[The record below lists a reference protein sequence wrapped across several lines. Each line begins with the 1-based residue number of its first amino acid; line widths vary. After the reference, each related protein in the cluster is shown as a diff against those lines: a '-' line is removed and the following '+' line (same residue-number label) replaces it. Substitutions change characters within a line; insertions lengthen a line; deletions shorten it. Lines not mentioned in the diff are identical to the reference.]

1 MNFKIDT
8 KEKFKVITP
17 FAGVNAAIMTAEL
30 EAFLISNMQHP
41 PPHVVLNLKEINNL
55 TVQDAGK
62 IAEIQQQYYA
72 HGHSFVICEMNE
84 QVKSVF
90 NNLPLDEPLNMTPT
104 ESEAWDMIQMEEIER
119 DLMDGFDEQE
129 NQ

>member
-30 EAFLISNMQHP
+30 EAFLISNMQQP

-55 TVQDAGK
+55 PVQDAGK
-62 IAEIQQQYYA
+62 IAEIQQQYYS

>member
-1 MNFKIDT
+1 
-8 KEKFKVITP
+8 
-17 FAGVNAAIMTAEL
+17 MTAEL
-30 EAFLISNMQHP
+30 EEFLISNLHKT
-41 PPHVVLNLKEINNL
+41 PPHIVLNLKEVSSL
-55 TVQDAGK
+55 TPDEAGK

-84 QVKSVF
+84 EVTSVF
-90 NNLPLDEPLNMTPT
+90 NNLSLEAPLNITPT

-119 DLMDGFDEQE
+119 ELLDGFDEQE